1 VVRIRFGIPLIAVA
15 LTLLVAGCGGDDA
28 GSSESANSGPTMASF
43 AVPGS
48 VVFVEGELKPKGELK
63 SNVDSVA
70 AIVSGGDTLGGLVVS
85 ELEESAR
92 ESGETFDYEQEV
104 EPWLGEKA
112 GVAFERV
119 EEDGD
124 LSEPLI
130 AIETTDEAASQKF
143 VDTRASQDGKY
154 RSASYEGI
162 EIQIGGSEQNAI
174 GVFDGAVVIA
184 DDEAAFKAAVDA
196 SAGDSLADE
205 ARFSDAIAAASE
217 RSFADVYVDVGAVID
232 QSEDRIDGQAR
243 EALDGAG
250 IDPSEATAVASVI
263 PGAEEIEVELSSDL
277 GGEKP
282 PSGDVSAL
290 LGSMP
295 AGSLAAIAVA
305 GFDEQ
310 LREAIDNLDEAGLP
324 PDVKPGELKDTL
336 SGAGIDLDAIA
347 ASVEDAAVFAEG
359 DSEASLGGALV
370 VSVDQ
375 SGEATKAIAQLGTL
389 LRTAGAPGI
398 TAVEGGTAGFSI
410 RSPELGDKPLVV
422 ATEGSRIAIGY
433 GLAPAMKGLETGG
446 ATLADDAAYK
456 AAVASLGKTPISAF
470 ADGPAALTLANALVP
485 RSETDYREA
494 RPYLRKIAYLALGSI
509 EGDELARAK
518 LIVGLE
524 K

>member
-1 VVRIRFGIPLIAVA
+1 MVRIRFGIPLFA
-15 LTLLVAGCGGDDA
+15 LTLALFVAGCGEDDA
-28 GSSESANSGPTMASF
+28 GSSQSSSAGPTMAGF
-43 AVPGS
+43 AAPGS
-48 VVFVEGELKPKGELK
+48 VVYVEGELKPTGEMK

-70 AIVSGGDTLGGLVVS
+70 AIISGSDTLGGLIIS

-92 ESGETFDYEQEV
+92 ESGETFDYQREV

-112 GVAFERV
+112 SVAFEKV

-130 AIETTDEAASQKF
+130 AIETADEAASQKF
-143 VDTRASQDGKY
+143 IDARASQGGKY

-162 EIQIGGSEQNAI
+162 EIKIGGSEQNAI

-205 ARFSDAIAAASE
+205 ARFADAIAAASAE
-217 RSFADVYVDVGAVID
+217 SFADVYVDVGAVIG
-232 QSEDRIDGQAR
+232 QSGDRIDDQAS
-243 EALDGAG
+243 EALDSAG

-263 PGAEEIEVELSSDL
+263 PGADEIEVELSSDL

-282 PSGDVSAL
+282 PSGDVSEL
-290 LGSMP
+290 LGSLP
-295 AGSLAAIAVA
+295 ADSFAAFAVS
-305 GFDEQ
+305 GFGEQ
-310 LREAIDNLDEAGLP
+310 LQEAIDNLDETGIP
-324 PDVKPGELKDTL
+324 PELKPGELKDTL
-336 SGAGIDLDAIA
+336 NEAGIDLDKIA

-359 DSEASLGGALV
+359 ASEASLGGAMVL
-370 VSVDQ
+370 SVDQ

-389 LRTAGAPGI
+389 LRSAGAPGI
-398 TAVEGGTAGFSI
+398 TALKEGAAGFSI

-433 GLAPAMKGLETGG
+433 GLAQTLRGLKAGG
-446 ATLADDAAYK
+446 ATLSGDATYK

-470 ADGPAALTLANALVP
+470 ADGPAALALADALVP
-485 RSETDYREA
+485 RSESDYQEA
-494 RPYLRKIAYLALGSI
+494 KPYLRKIAYLALGST
-509 EGDELARAK
+509 EDEPPTAK